1 MSSIAYVTDQKM
13 IEYHRLCGSR
23 DINFWRLSSRAGFS
37 SFHKGDL
44 LFFYARGLHGKKK
57 GLVGYAHYQGIHT
70 MTLKQMW
77 NRYGTQNGYDSLK
90 DMQEAVEKAARDHKV
105 PEKMTSLYLTD
116 VVFFVTPVYP
126 KDVGITINDKLESY
140 TYLDREDPDIT
151 VRILREAEKSGI
163 DVWSAS
169 QSDEPEY
176 IFQADELRHQ
186 LQLICSEMGREPL
199 GSTELSRAKK
209 LTREFA
215 QKEQYEMIRGSVT
228 DCFMT
233 DGKTL
238 KIAVPFVYM
247 AKNSRQRMKELL
259 GKITWYKT
267 RIKTEGIRVD
277 KTEFIVL
284 SEEEQ
289 PLTETLLK
297 EINEG

>member
-23 DINFWRLSSRAGFS
+23 EINFWRLSSRAGFS

-90 DMQEAVEKAARDHKV
+90 DMQEAVEKASRDHKV
-105 PEKMTSLYLTD
+105 PEKMTGLYLTD

-126 KDVGITINDKLESY
+126 GDVGITINDKLESY
-140 TYLDREDPDIT
+140 TYLDRDDPDIT

-163 DVWSAS
+163 DIWSAS

-176 IFQADELRHQ
+176 IFRADELRHQ
-186 LQLICSEMGREPL
+186 LQLICSEMGKEPL
-199 GSTELSRAKK
+199 GSAELARAKK

-215 QKEQYEMIRGSVT
+215 QREHYEMIRGSVT
-228 DCFMT
+228 DCFAS
-233 DGKTL
+233 DGTTL

-247 AKNSRQRMKELL
+247 AKNRQQRMKELL

-267 RIKTEGIRVD
+267 RIRTEGLRVD
-277 KTEFIVL
+277 RTVFTVL

-289 PLTETLLK
+289 PLTVTLLK